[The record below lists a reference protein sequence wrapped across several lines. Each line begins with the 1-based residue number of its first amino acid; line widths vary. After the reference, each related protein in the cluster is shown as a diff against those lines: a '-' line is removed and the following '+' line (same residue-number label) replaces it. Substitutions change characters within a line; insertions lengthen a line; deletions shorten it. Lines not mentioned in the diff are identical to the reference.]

1 MEPVGQNARDR
12 RFTIPRLSGMATAAG
27 RVPCRSELATTAGPR
42 WMPVHE
48 ILLAE
53 SGDRVDRAFE
63 QPDLDGP
70 LDHLA
75 A

>member
-1 MEPVGQNARDR
+1 MTTDQVPIE
-12 RFTIPRLSGMATAAG
+12 IPTRAA
-27 RVPCRSELATTAGPR
+27 LDGPD
-42 WMPVHE
+42 E